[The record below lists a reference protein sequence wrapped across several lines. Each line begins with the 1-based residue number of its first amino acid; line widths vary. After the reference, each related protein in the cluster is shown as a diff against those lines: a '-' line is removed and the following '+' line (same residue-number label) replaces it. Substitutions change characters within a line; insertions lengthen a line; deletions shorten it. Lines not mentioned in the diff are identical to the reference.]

1 MDPRE
6 QIRAKAQQKQGD
18 STKEAK
24 RIHYVSCTGDQ
35 ADLAELADCHAEGQ
49 KAQKL
54 GKLKYGKAR
63 RLYNYIR
70 QQLIADRRPERPKQW
85 VFKGTLKPG
94 KDDNGT
100 SQHVCTIN
108 VKENGYSRLDA
119 ETYDAVVE
127 LVGKEWAENHI
138 TESIV
143 ATIDFSLC
151 TKDKETKVFEVLNKL
166 NEFVGDGFVNW
177 EVGYQPNSRYHP
189 ARHSLTSEVDAE
201 LETLTPTVCSFG
213 R

>member
-1 MDPRE
+1 MYPVRVIKLIWLSWLTAM
-6 QIRAKAQQKQGD
+6 QRV
-18 STKEAK
+18 K
-24 RIHYVSCTGDQ
+24 RHKNLASSSMVRLVGCTITSGNNSLQ
-35 ADLAELADCHAEGQ
+35 TADLSVPS
-49 KAQKL
+49 
-54 GKLKYGKAR
+54 
-63 RLYNYIR
+63 N
-70 QQLIADRRPERPKQW
+70 W
-85 VFKGTLKPG
+85 VLKPG

-100 SQHVCTIN
+100 SQHECKVL

-119 ETYDAVVE
+119 ETYDAVVK

-189 ARHSLTSEVDAE
+189 ARHSLTSEVDEE